1 MDAFPETL
9 VTTPSQGDA
18 PGSDLG
24 RLALAARAGRGAE
37 EERLWQAA
45 YPRLV
50 RIALALGVPAGDVP
64 DLVQD
69 ALFAAHRAL
78 RRFDPGA
85 GSFEAWLGT
94 ILIRRA
100 RNLARSRRR
109 RRVFLDALRAIGLP
123 VAPRSPQALERLE
136 ARLVVERLIGC
147 LSVSQRD
154 VVALYEIGEMDAAES
169 ARILGLTPAGVRS
182 IARDARR
189 RLAEEA
195 RLPAGAG
202 KKRP

>member
-9 VTTPSQGDA
+9 VTPPSQGEA
-18 PGSDLG
+18 RVSDLA

-45 YPRLV
+45 HPRLV

-94 ILIRRA
+94 ILVRRA

-147 LSVSQRD
+147 LSVSQRE
-154 VVALYEIGEMDAAES
+154 VVALYEIGEMGAAES

-195 RLPAGAG
+195 RRPAGAG
-202 KKRP
+202 KERP

>member
-9 VTTPSQGDA
+9 VTPPSQSDA
-18 PGSDLG
+18 PGSDLA

-45 YPRLV
+45 HPRLV
-50 RIALALGVPAGDVP
+50 RLALALGVPAGDVP

-78 RRFDPGA
+78 GRFDPGA

-147 LSVSQRD
+147 LSVSQRE

-195 RLPAGAG
+195 RGPAGAG
-202 KKRP
+202 KERP

>member
-9 VTTPSQGDA
+9 VTPPSQGDA
-18 PGSDLG
+18 PGSDLAK
-24 RLALAARAGRGAE
+24 LALAARAGRGAE

-45 YPRLV
+45 HPRLV

-109 RRVFLDALRAIGLP
+109 KM
-123 VAPRSPQALERLE
+123 RSPSREFSTLRL
-136 ARLVVERLIGC
+136 
-147 LSVSQRD
+147 
-154 VVALYEIGEMDAAES
+154 
-169 ARILGLTPAGVRS
+169 
-182 IARDARR
+182 
-189 RLAEEA
+189 
-195 RLPAGAG
+195 
-202 KKRP
+202 